1 MPNNEVNKKE
11 LHNKPIAATKQEANP
26 LTQILPSKQDDDFM
40 KICKCV
46 GLGIGAIIL
55 ICLLC
60 KMGSEANKSYRL
72 ARYNSL
78 RATMAED
85 AKNHCLKTTSNLDA
99 GGCETCVV
107 YDEYWLNKYCAQRE
121 DNPPNYLG
129 MYYWSTNCLRV
140 KSEYGVNPPEC
151 FKE

>member
-1 MPNNEVNKKE
+1 MPNNEVDKKE
-11 LHNKPIAATKQEANP
+11 QPNKPIAATKQETNP

-60 KMGSEANKSYRL
+60 KMGSEANKSYRR
-72 ARYNSL
+72 AQYKYL
-78 RATMAED
+78 RATMEED
-85 AKNHCLKTTSNLDA
+85 AKNHCLRTVRNLNA
-99 GGCETCVV
+99 EGCETCVI

-121 DNPPNYLG
+121 DNPTSYLG
-129 MYYWSTNCLRV
+129 IYYSTNCLRV
-140 KSEYGVNPPEC
+140 KSEYGVLPEC